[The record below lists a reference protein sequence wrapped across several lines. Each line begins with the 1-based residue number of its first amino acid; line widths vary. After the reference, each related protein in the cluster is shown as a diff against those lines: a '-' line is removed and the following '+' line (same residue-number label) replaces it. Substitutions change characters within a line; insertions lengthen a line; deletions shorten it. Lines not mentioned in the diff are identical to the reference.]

1 VDWERYSSRQEQRMN
16 LGGLVGRVRYAGA
29 LGPFRGL
36 LAAGEALHAGKAS
49 VFGHGQMRLEP

>member
-1 VDWERYSSRQEQRMN
+1 MN